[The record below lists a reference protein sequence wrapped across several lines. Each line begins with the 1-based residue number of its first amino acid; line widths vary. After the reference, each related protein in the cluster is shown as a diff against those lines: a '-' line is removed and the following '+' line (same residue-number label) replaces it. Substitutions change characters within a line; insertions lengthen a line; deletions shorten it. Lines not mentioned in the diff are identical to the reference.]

1 MKRFLVV
8 FTCFFIW
15 ACSQNASKQ
24 ESSSYWHY
32 QPQNFSAQT
41 DYHAKQI
48 VNGYQDLLKG
58 FANRDTLMIKENSIG
73 LAKLTD
79 SLSKLTMSTDKNVQ
93 KNWEN
98 SLQNIGAELQGVFI
112 SNAENNSKELK
123 MSMNMTGIQILDLLS
138 NIGYKENSIYIFNA
152 QDDQFE
158 DGLIWFGTQKMSANP
173 YEMKVGKEMQATSML
188 QELK

>member
-8 FTCFFIW
+8 FTCFFMW

-32 QPQNFSAQT
+32 QPQNYNAQT
-41 DYHAKQI
+41 DYNAKQI
-48 VNGYQDLLKG
+48 VNGYQYLLKG
-58 FANRDTLMIKENSIG
+58 FANRDTLKMNESSIG

-79 SLSKLTMSTDKNVQ
+79 SLSKLILSTDKNIQ

-98 SLQNIGAELQGVFI
+98 SLQNIGAELQGVFV

-123 MSMNMTGIQILDLLS
+123 MSMNMTGIQILDLLC
-138 NIGYKENSIYIFNA
+138 NIGYKESSIYIFNTK
-152 QDDQFE
+152 DEQFE
-158 DGLIWFGTQKMSANP
+158 DGLIWFGNQKMSSNP
-173 YEMKVGKEMQATSML
+173 YEMQVGKEIQASSIL

>member
-8 FTCFFIW
+8 FTCFFMW
-15 ACSQNASKQ
+15 ACSQKASKQ

-32 QPQNFSAQT
+32 QPQNYNAQT
-41 DYHAKQI
+41 DYNAKQI

-58 FANRDTLMIKENSIG
+58 FAYRDTLKMKESSIG

-79 SLSKLTMSTDKNVQ
+79 SLSKLILSTDKNIQ

-98 SLQNIGAELQGVFI
+98 SLQNIGAELQGVFV

-123 MSMNMTGIQILDLLS
+123 MSMNMTGIQILDLLC
-138 NIGYKENSIYIFNA
+138 NIGYKESSIYIFNTK
-152 QDDQFE
+152 DEQFE
-158 DGLIWFGTQKMSANP
+158 DGLIWFGNQKMSSNP
-173 YEMKVGKEMQATSML
+173 YEMQVGKEIQASSIL

>member
-8 FTCFFIW
+8 FTCFFMW
-15 ACSQNASKQ
+15 ACSQKASKQ

-32 QPQNFSAQT
+32 QPQNYNAQT
-41 DYHAKQI
+41 DYNAKQI

-58 FANRDTLMIKENSIG
+58 FANRDTLKMNESSIG

-79 SLSKLTMSTDKNVQ
+79 SLSKLILSTDKNIQ

-98 SLQNIGAELQGVFI
+98 SLQNIGAELQGVFV

-123 MSMNMTGIQILDLLS
+123 MSMNMTGIQILDLLC
-138 NIGYKENSIYIFNA
+138 NIGYKESSIYIFNTK
-152 QDDQFE
+152 DEQFE
-158 DGLIWFGTQKMSANP
+158 DGLIWFGNQKMSSNP
-173 YEMKVGKEMQATSML
+173 YEMQVGKEIQASSIL